1 MTPVSVQAAAASVL
15 QVSEPTFL
23 AYSRMLSNKPQDGR
37 GLVDQANGYFP
48 QAADVISQND
58 THYTALHTPS
68 CTYPFPP
75 VPLSGLS
82 QCFYRY
88 LYLKSIT
95 IHSKSDRAYHKR
107 HYVHS
112 VNLHPWMEN
121 ADFVLQIR
129 KKENLKIS
137 VE

>member
-48 QAADVISQND
+48 QAADVTSQND

-75 VPLSGLS
+75 VPRSGPLSVLLPLS
-82 QCFYRY
+82 ILEEHY
-88 LYLKSIT
+88 
-95 IHSKSDRAYHKR
+95 HS
-107 HYVHS
+107 
-112 VNLHPWMEN
+112 
-121 ADFVLQIR
+121 LQIR
-129 KKENLKIS
+129 QSLP
-137 VE
+137 